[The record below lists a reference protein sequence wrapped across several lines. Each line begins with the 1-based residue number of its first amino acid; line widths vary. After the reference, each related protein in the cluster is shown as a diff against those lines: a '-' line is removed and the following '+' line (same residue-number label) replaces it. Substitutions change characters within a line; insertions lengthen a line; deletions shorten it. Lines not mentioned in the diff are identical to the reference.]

1 MSAASLKISELSR
14 PPRVTPEFTLLE
26 NPRPAKH
33 RPAALPP
40 HEPDLRAAR
49 AIGYA
54 PSRTPLAGRQLAVA
68 QMVALGL
75 ADKEIALFLRVS
87 QGTVKGTIS
96 LILHKLNLHRR
107 TQICRYIHEMDLL
120 PPD

>member
-1 MSAASLKISELSR
+1 MSETGLKSPQRAR
-14 PPRVTPEFTLLE
+14 PLRVKPQFKLLDDTLGATRLCSATP
-26 NPRPAKH
+26 A
-33 RPAALPP
+33 

-54 PSRTPLAGRQLAVA
+54 PNYSPLTGRQLTVA

-75 ADKEIALFLRVS
+75 ADKEIAVFLRVS
-87 QGTVKGTIS
+87 QGTVKGNIS

-120 PPD
+120 PRD